1 MTDDRLAAWL
11 TGLVDAAAPGGSPAR
26 AGLTPEEALV
36 RRSTPSGAE
45 LALAG
50 DVVVKLHH
58 PRTDAAALAARLDAV
73 TLPTLAPLWVQPVER
88 RPLPAPDG
96 RLATVW
102 PRVEVLVE
110 GADDHPWA
118 AAGRLLAAQ
127 HAVEPDD
134 RLTKDLPAQGGPARV
149 QRALT
154 RVHRLD
160 HPARP
165 ALVDLG
171 GRLLADATSEPA
183 RRAVVHGDW
192 HLGQLAQTRE
202 GLRLLDVDD
211 LGLGDPAWDL
221 SRPAGFWAAGV
232 LDDTA
237 WETFLQAYRD
247 AGGPA
252 VPAQGDPWPHLDL
265 PARCAVFVATVRAIS
280 FQAAHSGYPAD
291 ALLEACSR
299 M

>member
-1 MTDDRLAAWL
+1 MTDDRTAAWL
-11 TGLVDAAAPGGSPAR
+11 TAIVEATAPAGAR
-26 AGLTPEEALV
+26 AGLTPAEALV
-36 RRSTPSGAE
+36 RRMTPSGAE

-58 PRTDAAALAARLDAV
+58 PRTDAAALATRLAAV
-73 TLPTLAPLWVQPVER
+73 TLPSLAPLWVQPIER
-88 RPLPAPDG
+88 RPRRAPDG
-96 RLATVW
+96 RQATVW
-102 PRVEVLVE
+102 PRVDVLAE
-110 GADDHPWA
+110 SSGDHPWA
-118 AAGRLLAAQ
+118 EAGHLLAAL
-127 HAVEPDD
+127 HRAEPDGI
-134 RLTKDLPAQGGPARV
+134 RTKALPAQGGPARV
-149 QRALT
+149 KRAVE
-154 RVHRLD
+154 RVRALD

-171 GRLLADATSEPA
+171 GRLLADGTTESM
-183 RRAVVHGDW
+183 RFTVVHGDW
-192 HLGQLAQTRE
+192 HLGQLARTPE

-232 LDDTA
+232 LDDAA
-237 WETFLQAYRD
+237 WETFLDAYRE

-252 VPAQGDPWPHLDL
+252 VPAHGDPWPRLDL
-265 PARCAVFVATVRAIS
+265 PARCAVFVAAVRALS
-280 FQAAHSGYPAD
+280 VQPVHSEHPAD

>member
-1 MTDDRLAAWL
+1 MTDDRLASWL
-11 TGLVDAAAPGGSPAR
+11 TALVETAAPGGAPAR
-26 AGLTPEEALV
+26 AGLTSQEALV
-36 RRSTPSGAE
+36 RRATPSGAE

-58 PRTDAAALAARLDAV
+58 PRTDAAALTARLDAV
-73 TLPTLAPLWVQPVER
+73 ALPALAPMWVQPVER

-96 RLATVW
+96 RLASVW

-118 AAGRLLAAQ
+118 EAGRLLAAL
-127 HAVEPDD
+127 HGAEPDGA
-134 RLTKDLPAQGGPARV
+134 LTKTLPAQGGPARV
-149 QRALT
+149 ERALT
-154 RVHRLD
+154 RMRALD

-171 GRLLADATSEPA
+171 GRLLADAMTGPV
-183 RRAVVHGDW
+183 RPTVVHGDW
-192 HLGQLAQTRE
+192 HLGQLARTPD

-211 LGLGDPAWDL
+211 LGVGDPAWDL

-232 LDDTA
+232 LDDAA
-237 WETFLQAYRD
+237 WETFLHAYRE

-252 VPAQGDPWPHLDL
+252 VPAHGDPWPHLDL
-265 PARCAVFVATVRAIS
+265 PARCAVFVATVRALTV
-280 FQAAHSGYPAD
+280 QPAHSGDPAD
-291 ALLEACSR
+291 ALLEACAR